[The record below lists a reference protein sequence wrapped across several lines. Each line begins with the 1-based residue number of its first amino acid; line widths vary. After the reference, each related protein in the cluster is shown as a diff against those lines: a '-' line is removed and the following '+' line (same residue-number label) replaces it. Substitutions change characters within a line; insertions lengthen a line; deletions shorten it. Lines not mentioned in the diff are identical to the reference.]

1 MIMILNVSIAGNIMA
16 IEVPQELIN
25 NASELFVKMDVD
37 MDKGWTMG
45 REYID
50 NPNIEQ
56 RCQIVADKL
65 LTAIDN
71 DDAQLKTMMAAY
83 ILARIPNVITLH
95 IDNTGEI
102 NESWLD
108 CAKES

>member
-1 MIMILNVSIAGNIMA
+1 MIMILNVSIASNILA

-25 NASELFVKMDVD
+25 NASELFKKMDVD
-37 MDKGWTMG
+37 MDKGWTLG
-45 REYID
+45 REYVD
-50 NPNIEQ
+50 NPNLEQ

-71 DDAQLKTMMAAY
+71 DNEQLKTMMAAY
-83 ILARIPNVITLH
+83 ILSRVPNVITLY

-108 CAKES
+108 LAKE

>member
-1 MIMILNVSIAGNIMA
+1 MIMILNVSITGNMLTID
-16 IEVPQELIN
+16 VPQELIT
-25 NASELFVKMDVD
+25 NASELFLKMDED
-37 MDKGWTMG
+37 MNNGWTMG

-50 NPNIEQ
+50 NPNLEQ

-71 DDAQLKTMMAAY
+71 EDEQLKIMMAAY
-83 ILARIPNVITLH
+83 ILSRVPNVMTLH
-95 IDNTGEI
+95 IDNTGDM

-108 CAKES
+108 IAPN

>member
-1 MIMILNVSIAGNIMA
+1 MMMILNVSITGNMQA
-16 IEVPQELIN
+16 IEVPQDLIN
-25 NASELFVKMDVD
+25 NASELFIKMDTD
-37 MDKGWTMG
+37 MGNGWTMG
-45 REYID
+45 REYVKQ
-50 NPNIEQ
+50 PNLEQ

-71 DDAQLKTMMAAY
+71 EDEQLKTMMAAY
-83 ILARIPNVITLH
+83 ILSRVPDVKTLH

-108 CAKES
+108 LGTE

>member
-1 MIMILNVSIAGNIMA
+1 MIMILNVSIADEIMA
-16 IEVPQELIN
+16 IEVPQEVISS
-25 NASELFVKMDVD
+25 AAELFSKMDAD
-37 MDKGWTMG
+37 MDKGWTLG
-45 REYID
+45 REYVD
-50 NPNIEQ
+50 NPNVEQ

-71 DDAQLKTMMAAY
+71 NDIPLKTMMAAY
-83 ILARIPNVITLH
+83 ILSRVPNVITLY

-108 CAKES
+108 LAAN